1 MSDTLTE
8 YQLSRQLERREDYYE
23 RELDRLRNG
32 MCGWALLA
40 GQKSAEAERT
50 LAALVDLEEAVFNL
64 PDEVVRRFGP
74 EDDIAVARRAA
85 RRIIENAEPKL

>member
-1 MSDTLTE
+1 MTE
-8 YQLSRQLERREDYYE
+8 PFDPRELERCEDYYE

-40 GQKSAEAERT
+40 GQKTAEAERT

-74 EDDIAVARRAA
+74 EDDIVVARRAA
-85 RRIIENAEPKL
+85 RRIIEQSEVRS